1 MILLSFISTAACTG
15 KSVYKPQEMNV
26 LFCGYFF
33 APACKLWAVNQ
44 SELVEKDSSASSSEV
59 EKKTIDFKEIRA
71 TKSAPGNWS
80 LVVVVRFL

>member
-1 MILLSFISTAACTG
+1 MIFLSFISSAAGTE
-15 KSVYKPQEMNV
+15 KSVPNHQEMNV
-26 LFCGYFF
+26 RFWGHFF

-59 EKKTIDFKEIRA
+59 EKQTIDFKEVRA

-80 LVVVVRFL
+80 LVVVVRFF